1 MPFCQ
6 VPISP
11 IESQASSLL
20 KRLMEHQTTKPKRIL
35 KLLQIILR
43 YCGINCKINV
53 INERR
58 NSRVEFNGKN
68 DQPKKKLDKFIIYLN
83 RIL

>member
-20 KRLMEHQTTKPKRIL
+20 KRLMEHPTTKPKRIL
-35 KLLQIILR
+35 KLLQIIPR
-43 YCGINCKINV
+43 YC
-53 INERR
+53 
-58 NSRVEFNGKN
+58 
-68 DQPKKKLDKFIIYLN
+68 
-83 RIL
+83 